1 MRQKKK
7 KDISTSQKPSPSQEG
22 KVSSSL
28 QAKSGFHLPES
39 AVLYLILLLFLLSL
53 TVMWV
58 MVYPESLRLQ
68 EGNAYF
74 LFTREYFL
82 SKLNMAPALTA
93 WIEDFL
99 FQFYRWPI
107 VGAIIQSLLLGLT
120 TIICMAIPKAM
131 KRETMKEMALMMPIA
146 LISFFT
152 YDLGLSIEAV
162 FFMVL
167 LYLYVKVSIGWGRL
181 VLALFSAT
189 IGFGLMN
196 HPIQILLLVCMTLL
210 ERFHYRT
217 KLYWST
223 LSCIALCLLVPQLYS
238 QKVCF
243 LPFTDR
249 FFHLR
254 EVSDSNY
261 YLYIGMYLLTLLLV
275 MVPFRRLK
283 GLRLAFVTLS
293 SLCSVFLL
301 SQKEVFHHYE
311 KCYRYISLTDKKD
324 WEGLKKELRKDG
336 MENAIR
342 IKYALLAESAEGTLG
357 ENLFSYSINDPED
370 FLYRK
375 DRTSFPL
382 IFNRQFY
389 ATLGIYDEAMHQAME
404 YSLQETNG
412 NCFSAMRDMIDYS
425 IEEADFPVARKY
437 LSILDKSLFHHR
449 FVSDRLARIKE
460 LEKKGVKPETPL
472 RKDDFVG
479 GYPFNSEMVRQAQL
493 FPDKQG
499 YIDYLL
505 CGLLLQKKLNFFQ
518 IVIHNLPYYKQ
529 HPLPKAFAEAAALV
543 EAMGGKMRDAF
554 QYPEEYDIRIQ
565 EYLKD
570 KEDANVM
577 LQSKYADSYWNYY
590 FFVDIPVANEQMMQ
604 SSKGHG

>member
-1 MRQKKK
+1 
-7 KDISTSQKPSPSQEG
+7 
-22 KVSSSL
+22 
-28 QAKSGFHLPES
+28 
-39 AVLYLILLLFLLSL
+39 
-53 TVMWV
+53 
-58 MVYPESLRLQ
+58 
-68 EGNAYF
+68 
-74 LFTREYFL
+74 
-82 SKLNMAPALTA
+82 
-93 WIEDFL
+93 
-99 FQFYRWPI
+99 
-107 VGAIIQSLLLGLT
+107 
-120 TIICMAIPKAM
+120 
-131 KRETMKEMALMMPIA
+131 MKEMALLMPIA

-217 KLYWST
+217 RLYWGT

-342 IKYALLAESAEGTLG
+342 IKYALLA
-357 ENLFSYSINDPED
+357 
-370 FLYRK
+370 
-375 DRTSFPL
+375 
-382 IFNRQFY
+382 
-389 ATLGIYDEAMHQAME
+389 
-404 YSLQETNG
+404 
-412 NCFSAMRDMIDYS
+412 
-425 IEEADFPVARKY
+425 
-437 LSILDKSLFHHR
+437 
-449 FVSDRLARIKE
+449 
-460 LEKKGVKPETPL
+460 
-472 RKDDFVG
+472 
-479 GYPFNSEMVRQAQL
+479 
-493 FPDKQG
+493 
-499 YIDYLL
+499 
-505 CGLLLQKKLNFFQ
+505 
-518 IVIHNLPYYKQ
+518 
-529 HPLPKAFAEAAALV
+529 
-543 EAMGGKMRDAF
+543 
-554 QYPEEYDIRIQ
+554 
-565 EYLKD
+565 
-570 KEDANVM
+570 
-577 LQSKYADSYWNYY
+577 
-590 FFVDIPVANEQMMQ
+590 
-604 SSKGHG
+604 